1 MKRVEKDGT
10 LVPVQNAR
18 GNQIVIDVSD
28 SSNSKRSISVSCQD
42 SEESDELDI
51 SEAQTEIMSRVEMM
65 ENVVNVLL
73 AKIND
78 LEMTLAQ
85 EREEK
90 KQLKE
95 EVSAYRE

>member
-1 MKRVEKDGT
+1 
-10 LVPVQNAR
+10 
-18 GNQIVIDVSD
+18 
-28 SSNSKRSISVSCQD
+28 
-42 SEESDELDI
+42 LDI